1 MRRKPGLANSITV
14 LRLLCAA
21 ALLFCEALSPAFY
34 ILYVIA
40 GITDMVDGPV
50 ARKTDTVSEL
60 GAGLD
65 SAADFVLLA
74 VCLLKLLPVLALPA
88 WLLIWIAVVALIRIV
103 NLVSGLATRK
113 RLVFLHTAMNRITG
127 LLLFAL
133 PLALPIL
140 DLKIG
145 AAAACA
151 AATFAAVQEGH
162 FIRTGKDKPAKGP

>member
-1 MRRKPGLANSITV
+1 MRRKLGLANSITL
-14 LRLLCAA
+14 LRIFCAA

-34 ILYVIA
+34 VFYVIA
-40 GITDMVDGPV
+40 GVTDMVDGAV
-50 ARKTDTVSEL
+50 ARKTGTVSEL

-65 SAADFVLLA
+65 TAADFVLLA

-88 WLLIWIAVVALIRIV
+88 WLLIWIAVIALIRIV
-103 NLVSGLATRK
+103 NLVSGLAVRK
-113 RLVFLHTAMNRITG
+113 RIVVLHTVMNRITG

-133 PLALPIL
+133 PLALPVL

-162 FIRTGKDKPAKGP
+162 FIRTGKGRPAKGS